1 MCGDI
6 KDVEANHSIGSESP
20 NRMDPW
26 KGWASQRMEDENG
39 EAAKND
45 KELERYE
52 RLMLGGRE

>member
-6 KDVEANHSIGSESP
+6 KDVEANHSIGSESS

-26 KGWASQRMEDENG
+26 KGWASKRMEDENG

-45 KELERYE
+45 TELERYE
-52 RLMLGGRE
+52 PLMMGGRE